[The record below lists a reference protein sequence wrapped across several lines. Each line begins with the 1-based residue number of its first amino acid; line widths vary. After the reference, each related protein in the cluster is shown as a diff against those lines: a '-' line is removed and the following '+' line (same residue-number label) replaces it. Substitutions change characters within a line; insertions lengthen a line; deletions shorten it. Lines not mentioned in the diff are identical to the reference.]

1 MTRPRIL
8 VIGAGFAGVECVR
21 RLERGLTPDEA
32 EVTLVTPFSY
42 QLYLPLLPQVAS
54 GVLTPQSIA
63 VSLRRSEK
71 YRTRI
76 IPGGAI
82 GVDLQ
87 ARICVIRTITDEI
100 VNEPYDYLVLA
111 PGSVTRT
118 FDIPG
123 LAEHAF
129 GMKTLA
135 EAAYVRDHVISQ
147 LDLADAS
154 DDPAER
160 EARLQFVV
168 VGGGYA
174 GTETAAC
181 LQRLTHAA
189 VQRYPRLDPGLIRWH
204 LIDIAPKLMPELG
217 DRLGRQAMRIL
228 RDRGIDV
235 SLGVSVE
242 KVSEDSVTFTDG
254 RVVPTHTLI
263 WTAGVV
269 ASPLIGTLGAETVRG
284 RLAVTPELTVPGH
297 DGVFALGDAAA
308 VPDLAKH
315 EEGAIC
321 PPTAQHAMRQGR
333 KAADNVIASLRGEP
347 LRPYVHRDLGLVV
360 DLGGKDAVS
369 RPLGIELRGL
379 LAQIV
384 ARGYHWSALRTNV
397 AKARVLVNWLLNAV
411 AGDDF
416 VRTGFQRGRPARLK
430 DFEYTDS
437 YLTPEQVRA
446 EVAAAETEGKVK
458 GEPGGEAAR
467 KPERQPAGKPGG
479 ETRAKAKG
487 KNEGKSPDGT

>member
-8 VIGAGFAGVECVR
+8 VVGAGFAGVECVR
-21 RLERGLTPDEA
+21 RLERRLSPGEA
-32 EVTLVTPFSY
+32 DLTLVTPFAY

-63 VSLRRSEK
+63 LSLRRSKK

-82 GVDLQ
+82 GVDL
-87 ARICVIRTITDEI
+87 ASKVCVVRTITDQI
-100 VNEPYDYLVLA
+100 VNERYDYIVLT

-123 LAEHAF
+123 LVDNAF

-135 EAAYVRDHVISQ
+135 EAAYIRDHVISQ

-154 DDPAER
+154 QDPAER
-160 EARLQFVV
+160 AARLQFVV

-189 VQRYPRLDPGLIRWH
+189 VKRYPRLDPSLIKWH

-217 DRLGRQAMRIL
+217 DKLGRSAQEIL
-228 RDRGIDV
+228 RRRGIEI
-235 SLGVSVE
+235 SLGVSIE
-242 KVSEDSVTFTDG
+242 KAGPTEVTFTDG

-269 ASPLIGTLGAETVRG
+269 ASPLIATLGAETVRG
-284 RLAVTPELTVPGH
+284 RLAVNAEMNLPGH

-308 VPDLAKH
+308 VPDRAK
-315 EEGAIC
+315 GGDAVC
-321 PPTAQHAMRQGR
+321 PPTAQHAMRQG
-333 KAADNVIASLRGEP
+333 KVVADNVIATLRGQA
-347 LRPYVHRDLGLVV
+347 LRPYEHKDLGLVV

-369 RPLGIELRGL
+369 KPLGIELHGL
-379 LAQIV
+379 PAQAV
-384 ARGYHWSALRTNV
+384 ARGYHWSALRTGV
-397 AKARVLVNWLLNAV
+397 AKTRVLTNWTLNAI

-416 VRTGFQRGRPARLK
+416 VRTGFQARRPAKLK
-430 DFEYTDS
+430 DFEYTDT
-437 YLTPEQVRA
+437 YLTPEQVREQVEA
-446 EVAAAETEGKVK
+446 SAPREG
-458 GEPGGEAAR
+458 
-467 KPERQPAGKPGG
+467 
-479 ETRAKAKG
+479 
-487 KNEGKSPDGT
+487 

>member
-1 MTRPRIL
+1 MKTMTRPRIL
-8 VIGAGFAGVECVR
+8 VVGAGFAGVECVR
-21 RLERGLTPDEA
+21 RLERRLSPGEA
-32 EVTLVTPFSY
+32 DVTLVTPFAY

-63 VSLRRSEK
+63 LSLRRSSK

-82 GVDLQ
+82 GVDLE
-87 ARICVIRTITDEI
+87 AKVCVVRTITDEI
-100 VNEPYDYLVLA
+100 VDEPYDHIVLA

-123 LAEHAF
+123 LTDHAF

-154 DDPAER
+154 QDPAER
-160 EARLQFVV
+160 ASRLQFVV

-189 VQRYPRLDPGLIRWH
+189 VKRYPRLDPGLIKWH

-217 DRLGRQAMRIL
+217 DKLGRSAQEVL
-228 RDRGIDV
+228 RRRGIEV
-235 SLGVSVE
+235 SLGVSIDKAAAE
-242 KVSEDSVTFTDG
+242 EVTFTDG
-254 RVVPTHTLI
+254 RVVPTRTLI

-269 ASPLIGTLGAETVRG
+269 ASPLIATLGAETVRG
-284 RLAVTPELTVPGH
+284 RLVVTPEMCLPGD
-297 DGVFALGDAAA
+297 DGVFALGDCAA
-308 VPDLAKH
+308 VPDLAKG

-333 KAADNVIASLRGEP
+333 HVAENVIAALRKQP
-347 LRPYVHRDLGLVV
+347 LKPYVHKDLGLVV

-369 RPLGIELRGL
+369 KPLGVELRGL
-379 LAQIV
+379 PAQIV
-384 ARGYHWSALRTNV
+384 ARGYHWSALRTGV
-397 AKARVLVNWLLNAV
+397 AKARVATNWLLNAV

-416 VRTGFQRGRPARLK
+416 VRTGFQARKPAKLK

-437 YLTPEQVRA
+437 YLTPDQVR
-446 EVAAAETEGKVK
+446 EHVEGS
-458 GEPGGEAAR
+458 R
-467 KPERQPAGKPGG
+467 RAGQ
-479 ETRAKAKG
+479 
-487 KNEGKSPDGT
+487 